1 MTGVIKAVYYSNPSG
16 STAWVKF
23 TALLF
28 EPPSS
33 LHVISRRK
41 TGTNSYT
48 SWLTQTLF
56 SSVSSSSGSS
66 TLVPLDGVEV
76 TWYIKLSYGFTYDYQ
91 FSLATTSAS
100 TTPISDFLYLYE
112 HPAGTVTDAKVYAQD
127 PKDDYPYNGTAKI
140 NVSGITPVASGYW
153 TLRVNGVTK
162 ATLTG
167 AGSTTI
173 ALSYLFDN
181 DTSASYT
188 VELWPPNASTYV
200 DSCTV
205 PHQKN
210 SAAETLVPPNI
221 TSLKITGVSASGFT
235 VTAKQ
240 DNLTHGSWVIQISR
254 YSSFSDI
261 AAESDYKMA
270 SITSITHEFSGLSAN
285 TLYYIRAANYLNT
298 EYAYSEDT
306 WSRRTGIVPFDWAG
320 TVKPGVVPSE
330 VITKDK
336 WDLLQEKISQVSAR
350 NGSGSVSFAEVTQ
363 GKAITAAAFNAVRNE
378 LALLDSVGSVP
389 GTKEKGD
396 PMYAADFANSTAS
409 LKSAINRA
417 ISALNN

>member
-28 EPPSS
+28 DPPSS
-33 LHVISRRK
+33 LHVIARRK
-41 TGTNSYT
+41 TGTSSYT
-48 SWLTQTLF
+48 SWLTQTLY
-56 SSVSSSSGSS
+56 SSVSSSTGSS
-66 TLVPLDGVEV
+66 SYVPLDSVEV
-76 TWYIKLSYGFTYDYQ
+76 SWYIKLSYGFTYDYQ
-91 FSLATTSAS
+91 FSVATTDAS
-100 TTPISDFLYLYE
+100 TTPVSGFSYLYE
-112 HPAGTVTDAKVYAQD
+112 HPGGAVADAKTYAQT
-127 PKDDYPYNGTAKI
+127 PTDDYPYSGTAKI
-140 NVSGITPVASGYW
+140 SVSGLTPVAGGYW
-153 TLRVNGVTK
+153 TLRVSGVTK

-167 AGSTTI
+167 DGSHTI
-173 ALSYLFDN
+173 ELSYLFDN

-221 TSLKITGVSASGFT
+221 TSLTITGVSSDGFT
-235 VTAKQ
+235 VTAEQ
-240 DNLTHGSWVIQISR
+240 GNLSYGSWAIQISR
-254 YSSFSDI
+254 HSSFSTI
-261 AAESDYKMA
+261 AAESGYKA
-270 SITSITHEFSGLSAN
+270 AGITSIIYEFSGLSAN
-285 TLYYIRAANYLNT
+285 TLYYIRAVNYLNL
-298 EYAYSEDT
+298 EYAYSDDT
-306 WSRRTGIVPFDWAG
+306 WSQWTGIVPFDWAG
-320 TVKPGVVPSE
+320 TVAAGVVPSE

-336 WDLLQEKISQVSAR
+336 WDLLQEKISQVSVR
-350 NGSGSVSFAEVTQ
+350 NGSGSVSFAAVTQ
-363 GKAITAAAFNAVRNE
+363 GGAITAAAFNAVRNE
-378 LALLDSVGSVP
+378 LALLNSAGSVP

-396 PMYAADFANSTAS
+396 PMLAADFANSTAS